1 MIRDYSKSVGDKI
14 GFLIQALFREHVFF
28 HGGVGKKTYAKHN
41 LSSSV

>member
-28 HGGVGKKTYAKHN
+28 MGVGKKTYAKHN